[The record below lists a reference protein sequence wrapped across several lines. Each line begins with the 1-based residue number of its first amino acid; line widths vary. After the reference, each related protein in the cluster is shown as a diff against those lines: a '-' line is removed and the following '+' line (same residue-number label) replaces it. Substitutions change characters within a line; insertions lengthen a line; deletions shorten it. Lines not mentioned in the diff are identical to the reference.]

1 MEAEQNSKSPINLSL
16 TNQSISEKHLTIGC
30 LIFDN
35 QDQIDFTGPF
45 EVLSRI
51 PDVTVHVI
59 SKTMSPVTDI
69 KGLVLTPNMAI
80 AQAPQLDLLHV
91 SGGIGQQ
98 QLMDDKEILDLIRNQ
113 FNSGRYV
120 FSVCTGALLCGA
132 SGILKGMKATTHWA
146 AWDLLPYYGAIPIK
160 QRVVIDR
167 NLISAAG
174 VTAGIDGALEV
185 AMLLRGR
192 EVAEAIQL
200 EIEYAPEPRFNS
212 GSPDTASEDV
222 IKRFFENYGHNKDL
236 RQQEA
241 KHFALEL
248 GVKIP

>member
-1 MEAEQNSKSPINLSL
+1 MEAAQNGDFPMDINLTTSG
-16 TNQSISEKHLTIGC
+16 ISDKHLNIGC
-30 LIFDN
+30 LIFEN

-51 PDVTVHVI
+51 PNVTIHVI
-59 SKTMSPVTDI
+59 SKTMSPVRDI
-69 KGLVLTPNMAI
+69 KGLVLTPNMTI

-98 QLMDDKEILDLIRNQ
+98 QLMGDKEILDLIRHQ
-113 FNSGRYV
+113 FNSGRYI

-146 AWDLLPYYGAIPIK
+146 AWDLLPYYGAIPVK
-160 QRVVIDR
+160 QRVVIDK
-167 NLISAAG
+167 NLICAAG

-192 EVAEAIQL
+192 AVAEAIQL

-222 IKRFFENYGHNKDL
+222 IKRFFDNYGQNKDS
-236 RQQEA
+236 REQEA
-241 KHFALEL
+241 KHFAFKL
-248 GVKIP
+248 GIEMP